1 MVTECLRNDLG
12 YDGIIITDAMGMG
25 AISQNFTCEE
35 STLLAIEAGND
46 IILMPEYFDTA
57 YNAVLNAVKSGRI
70 TENRI
75 DQSVKR
81 ILAAKM

>member
-1 MVTECLRNDLG
+1 
-12 YDGIIITDAMGMG
+12 
-25 AISQNFTCEE
+25 
-35 STLLAIEAGND
+35 
-46 IILMPEYFDTA
+46 MPENFDTA

-70 TENRI
+70 TEDRI